1 MLIMLNKTEC
11 ADGPAD
17 LTSATTICR
26 RRALPN
32 HTRHPT
38 TQLVIQKKACDSLAA
53 HCLVTAPQ
61 CQVSSAREFVRK
73 LLPPLAHPHKTRRRA
88 LPSAGAGLCQVVQ
101 AQGSAK
107 CSGFGSPSRLKPSPA

>member
-26 RRALPN
+26 RRALPD
-32 HTRHPT
+32 HTRHLT
-38 TQLVIQKKACDSLAA
+38 TQVVIQKKACDSLAA

-73 LLPPLAHPHKTRRRA
+73 LLPPLAHPHGTRRRA
-88 LPSAGAGLCQVVQ
+88 LPSAGAGLSQVQ

-107 CSGFGSPSRLKPSPA
+107 CSGLGSPSRLKPSPA